1 MTDRRPNRADVV
13 GGAGLAALALLALLN
28 SIGADDLPLWRQLGF
43 PLLAPLAYL
52 QGRHRRARGARW
64 VLSGVAVVT
73 AALALVDLGAAAT
86 GAMLLALFVVAPW
99 LAGRNRRQQ
108 AEIARLAVERAARLE
123 RERELVARSARA
135 EERARIAAELH
146 DLVGHDLALIAVR
159 AGALEVSSGLASAD
173 RAEDRAAVAGIRETA
188 MEATD
193 RLRTVLGALRD
204 GPDAGG
210 RLAPPDETIAALV
223 ARAASAG
230 LDVRLE
236 DGPGATSA
244 VVSAAVSNQTASLAE
259 QAAHRVVQEALTNA
273 TRHAPGAAVTVRV
286 RRDEGALQVEV
297 TNAGTAAGREPGP
310 GPASRGSGLL
320 GLAERV
326 RVVGGTFAAG
336 PAGDGFAVRA
346 RIPAAGEE
354 S

>member
-1 MTDRRPNRADVV
+1 MTDRRPDRADVA

-28 SIGADDLPLWRQLGF
+28 SIGADDLPLWRQLVF

-52 QGRHRRARGARW
+52 HGRHRRARGARW
-64 VLSGVAVVT
+64 VLAGAAVVT
-73 AALALVDLGAAAT
+73 AALAAVDLGTAAT
-86 GAMLLALFVVAPW
+86 GAMLLAVFVVAPW

-108 AEIARLAVERAARLE
+108 AELARLAVERAARLE

-135 EERARIAAELH
+135 EERARIATELH

-159 AGALEVSSGLASAD
+159 AGALEVSPGLASAD
-173 RAEDRAAVAGIRETA
+173 RAGDRAAVAGIRETA
-188 MEATD
+188 VEATD
-193 RLRTVLGALRD
+193 RLRAVLGALRD
-204 GPDAGG
+204 GADGVGP
-210 RLAPPDETIAALV
+210 LAPPDETIAALV

-236 DGPGATSA
+236 DGPETTSDA
-244 VVSAAVSNQTASLAE
+244 VSAAVPGTAGSLAE

-273 TRHAPGAAVTVRV
+273 ARHAPGAPVTVRV
-286 RRDEGALQVEV
+286 RRDEGGLRVEV
-297 TNAGTAAGREPGP
+297 TSAGGVHET
-310 GPASRGSGLL
+310 GPASRGTGLL

-336 PAGDGFAVRA
+336 PTGAGFAVRA
-346 RIPAAGEE
+346 RIPAGEE
-354 S
+354 P

>member
-1 MTDRRPNRADVV
+1 MV
-13 GGAGLAALALLALLN
+13 GGIGLAALALLALAN
-28 SIGADDLPLWRQLGF
+28 SIGADDLPLWRQLVF

-52 QGRHRRARGARW
+52 HGRYRRTCGAWW
-64 VLSGVAVVT
+64 VLSGAAVVT
-73 AALALVDLGAAAT
+73 AALALVDPGTAAT

-108 AEIARLAVERAARLE
+108 AELARLAVERAARLE

-135 EERARIAAELH
+135 EERARIATELH

-159 AGALEVSSGLASAD
+159 AGALEVSPGLAPAD
-173 RAEDRAAVAGIRETA
+173 RGGDRAAVAGIRETA
-188 MEATD
+188 VEATD
-193 RLRTVLGALRD
+193 RLRAVLGALRD
-204 GPDAGG
+204 DAAGG
-210 RLAPPDETIAALV
+210 GPLAPPHETIAALV

-230 LDVRLE
+230 LDVRL
-236 DGPGATSA
+236 DGGPGAASA
-244 VVSAAVSNQTASLAE
+244 ASLAE

-273 TRHAPGAAVTVRV
+273 ARHAPGAAVTVRV
-286 RRDEGALQVEV
+286 RRDEGTVQVEV
-297 TNAGTAAGREPGP
+297 TNTGGAPGQDPGP
-310 GPASRGSGLL
+310 GPDRGSGLL

-336 PAGDGFAVRA
+336 PTGHGFAVRA

-354 S
+354 K

>member
-1 MTDRRPNRADVV
+1 MTDSRPDRADVV
-13 GGAGLAALALLALLN
+13 GAAGLAALALLALLN
-28 SIGADDLPLWRQLGF
+28 SIGADDLPLWRQLVF

-52 QGRHRRARGARW
+52 HGRRLRARGARW
-64 VLSGVAVVT
+64 VPAGAVVVT
-73 AALALVDLGAAAT
+73 AVLALVDLGAAAT

-108 AEIARLAVERAARLE
+108 AELARLAVERAARLE

-135 EERARIAAELH
+135 EERARIATELH

-159 AGALEVSSGLASAD
+159 AGALEVSPGLASAD
-173 RAEDRAAVAGIRETA
+173 RAGARAAVAGIRETA
-188 MEATD
+188 VEATD
-193 RLRTVLGALRD
+193 RLRAVLGALRD

-236 DGPGATSA
+236 DGPGA
-244 VVSAAVSNQTASLAE
+244 VSAAVANQAAGLAE

-273 TRHAPGAAVTVRV
+273 TRYAPGAAVTVRV
-286 RRDEGALQVEV
+286 RRDESAVQVEV
-297 TNAGTAAGREPGP
+297 TNAGGGPGREPVP
-310 GPASRGSGLL
+310 DPASRGSGLL

-336 PAGDGFAVRA
+336 PTDDGFAVRA
-346 RIPAAGEE
+346 RIPAAGEK